1 LIQRNSSTT
10 TFRYFLAAGC
20 GGFPDA
26 IADCPDANGKVIP
39 NQYLISS
46 EVNYLYVP
54 TIGYVMAKNGVNLSD
69 VAYTRPR
76 QSTCVFYPAIP
87 AGNPPPVRLCDAG
100 RVGQY
105 RPHTT
110 PQSLK

>member
-1 LIQRNSSTT
+1 MIQRNSSTI

-26 IADCPDANGKVIP
+26 IADCLDANGKVIP

-69 VAYTRPR
+69 VAYYRAAPIDLRFLSRDSSRQPAPLSDFVTPGASVSIVLTRPHSR
-76 QSTCVFYPAIP
+76 
-87 AGNPPPVRLCDAG
+87 
-100 RVGQY
+100 
-105 RPHTT
+105 
-110 PQSLK
+110 